1 MAAPHWGDSDSA
13 AWALDPYAN
22 CLCSFCHLCRRSGF
36 SVAYPGSIRVVRA
49 PHRFD
54 SDPGSDRAS
63 KYGDATRLASGC
75 RRPTRH
81 GGFIF
86 DEWTNGQEDKRLWV
100 GPVQI
105 AGGSYPQSVDS
116 APKGIIFAQISP
128 SPEEWHHL
136 AFVTDE
142 ASDRLY
148 LDGRLVAAM
157 NRETSIQ
164 NGSGEARIGAILRSD
179 GSTSGLTISS
189 AFIGFVDY
197 VRISKVARY
206 FGPRFQPP
214 VGDLSSDGNT
224 LLLYNFND
232 APEDIAVIDE
242 SPAKR
247 HGTLGAS
254 FDGATRPLLVAS
266 VGHASEGWSTDIAVN
281 PRGSYVRANGDAAYD
296 AVPIVLSELGI
307 QPGERI
313 FLQQI
318 GDFNR
323 DIQASPR
330 DPERSYRM
338 SGVFSRTPNLLR
350 WSQPN
355 RVPGAVKAG
364 ESVSTPRRLPE
375 GFSTDIPEDFAI
387 PAEGTMDGCPRRG
400 CVPFCCRHRQ
410 PIRGQL

>member
-1 MAAPHWGDSDSA
+1 MRTALVLSVTFVVALVSVSRTQA
-13 AWALDPYAN
+13 QYAWFARHTD
-22 CLCSFCHLCRRSGF
+22 
-36 SVAYPGSIRVVRA
+36 SIRIPGQTVLQNTA
-49 PHRFD
+49 TYETRFWM
-54 SDPGSDRAS
+54 PKAN
-63 KYGDATRLASGC
+63 A
-75 RRPTRH
+75 H

-281 PRGSYVRANGDAAYD
+281 PRGSYVHANGDAAYD
-296 AVPIVLSELGI
+296 AVPIVLSEHTTSAHTQKSHPVSQSTGALCLRI
-307 QPGERI
+307 ARRMKYPG
-313 FLQQI
+313 
-318 GDFNR
+318 
-323 DIQASPR
+323 
-330 DPERSYRM
+330 
-338 SGVFSRTPNLLR
+338 
-350 WSQPN
+350 
-355 RVPGAVKAG
+355 
-364 ESVSTPRRLPE
+364 
-375 GFSTDIPEDFAI
+375 
-387 PAEGTMDGCPRRG
+387 
-400 CVPFCCRHRQ
+400 
-410 PIRGQL
+410 